1 MLKSLSILIPT
12 FNDECVE
19 LVRNLNTQASNINKL
34 KYEIIVADD
43 GSTDKKIV
51 KRNNEI
57 AQLHNCRYI
66 AYEKNR
72 GRSAIRNTLISEA
85 KCEWVLF
92 IDGDMVVNDNNYI
105 SKYVMME
112 DTDVVYG
119 GYVVNGDP
127 QRLKGN
133 LRYKYESKYG
143 GNSDAKKRNLCPYNN
158 FHTSNF
164 LARRSI
170 MQAYP
175 FDERFCHY
183 GYEDV
188 IWGKTLK
195 ENGIAIRHKDNPLS
209 FEVFEDNEA
218 FLSKTEEGMHT
229 LYMFRNELEEY
240 SNIIAFRKMISKRH
254 MEGLFLAFFKAV
266 RKTLKN
272 NLKGNKPSVFLF
284 NIYKLG
290 IYSELCKQK
299 TRQ

>member
-1 MLKSLSILIPT
+1 MLNSLSILIPT
-12 FNDECVE
+12 FNDECID

-43 GSTDKKIV
+43 GSTDKRVV
-51 KRNNEI
+51 KSNNEI
-57 AQLHNCRYI
+57 GHIHNCRYI

-72 GRSAIRNTLISEA
+72 GRSAIRNSLVNEA
-85 KCEWVLF
+85 QYEWVLF
-92 IDGDMVVNDNNYI
+92 VDGDMVVNNNYYI
-105 SKYVMME
+105 STYVMMG

-119 GYVVNGDP
+119 GYTVNGDP

-143 GNSDAKKRNLCPYNN
+143 GNSDAKKRSLCPYND

-170 MQAYP
+170 MQAHP
-175 FDERFCHY
+175 FDERFRHY

-195 ENGIAIRHKDNPLS
+195 ESGIAIKHKDNPLS
-209 FEVFEDNEA
+209 FEIFEDNET
-218 FLSKTEEGMHT
+218 FLAKTEEGLNT

-240 SNIIAFRKMISKRH
+240 SNIIRLMKKISKTH
-254 MEGLFLAFFKAV
+254 MEGLLATFFKVV
-266 RKTLKN
+266 RKALKN

-290 IYSELCKQK
+290 MYSELCKQK